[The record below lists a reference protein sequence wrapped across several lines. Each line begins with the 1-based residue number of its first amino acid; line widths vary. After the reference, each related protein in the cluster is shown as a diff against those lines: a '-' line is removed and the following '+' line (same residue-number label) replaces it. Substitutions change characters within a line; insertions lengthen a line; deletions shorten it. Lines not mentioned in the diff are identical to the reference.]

1 MKCCL
6 VLAAQFQIWD
16 GLMTHIF
23 VNNGLVQEANPLM
36 SSLVSGGNFLLLKV
50 IGVLLCLPI
59 LWLVYKYFPR
69 LALTSTVSLVVLYA
83 AILAWN
89 FTVVLNTI

>member
-23 VNNGLVQEANPLM
+23 VNNGLVQEANPLI